1 MSKKRKSAA
10 PSRSGKRSADNGYKD
25 IDKYINSVLD
35 FIKLHGAPEEY
46 DEVWVNPEIKR
57 MCFIKWS
64 TLTSVQDFTLKK
76 NLPDM
81 RPGFFEKCMA
91 TLFHHLQVQQVDIID
106 MDFKEYYLQRSYERR
121 SAPCLN

>member
-57 MCFIKWS
+57 MCFITCAPVFLRNVWPPFS
-64 TLTSVQDFTLKK
+64 
-76 NLPDM
+76 
-81 RPGFFEKCMA
+81 
-91 TLFHHLQVQQVDIID
+91 IIYRCS
-106 MDFKEYYLQRSYERR
+106 K
-121 SAPCLN
+121 